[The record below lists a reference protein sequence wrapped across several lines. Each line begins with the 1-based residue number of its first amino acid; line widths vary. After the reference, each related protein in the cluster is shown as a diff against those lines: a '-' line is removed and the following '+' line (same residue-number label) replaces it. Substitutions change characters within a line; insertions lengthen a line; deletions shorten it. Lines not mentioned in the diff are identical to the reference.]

1 MLYYVILTVILT
13 VSAGTYLYIK
23 MVSNKYIDIKFKKD
37 ISGFETAK
45 LILDSNKLDNTYI
58 VERKNSI
65 TDEYDYHGKVIRLN
79 TNSFHGEDIVSCIK
93 SGFEASYAIEKDETI
108 VKLNDIF
115 NFIIN
120 LCSNIGIIAT
130 FIGIFICGNILYG
143 GILLLTFVFIIEII
157 SLLIEFKNSVNTFN
171 NLELAKI
178 MTKKEQNDVLSILNI
193 YRFRNLSG
201 IITSVINMIKSFI
214 K

>member
-45 LILDSNKLDNTYI
+45 PEELVAGAT
-58 VERKNSI
+58 
-65 TDEYDYHGKVIRLN
+65 
-79 TNSFHGEDIVSCIK
+79 
-93 SGFEASYAIEKDETI
+93 EKDETI

-130 FIGIFICGNILYG
+130 FIGIFIRGNILYG